1 MRGINVVFV
10 QAGSQTP
17 RSGGG
22 GAYRTLFTLYTALH
36 IFRPLAKKHS
46 GRAAGGFVPLAY
58 SGPAFRYTSF
68 PYVCTAS
75 MATQSY
81 RSLFLLNILFFYFNI
96 IFILFAN
103 YKKLEILTQNT
114 KNIILIFFN
123 ILSHCLYV
131 AMSYV
136 EIMDPNLI

>member
-1 MRGINVVFV
+1 MVRETEERVDREVGRERGVGVMHLPPSNYEYSKQTVFV
-10 QAGSQTP
+10 E
-17 RSGGG
+17 
-22 GAYRTLFTLYTALH
+22 LNDE
-36 IFRPLAKKHS
+36 
-46 GRAAGGFVPLAY
+46 
-58 SGPAFRYTSF
+58 PASN
-68 PYVCTAS
+68 
-75 MATQSY
+75 

-136 EIMDPNLI
+136 EIMDPNHIDIYIDIYISKKERNVL

>member
-1 MRGINVVFV
+1 MVRETEERVDREVGRERGVGVMHLPPSNYEYSKQTVFV
-10 QAGSQTP
+10 E
-17 RSGGG
+17 
-22 GAYRTLFTLYTALH
+22 LNDE
-36 IFRPLAKKHS
+36 
-46 GRAAGGFVPLAY
+46 
-58 SGPAFRYTSF
+58 PASN
-68 PYVCTAS
+68 
-75 MATQSY
+75 

-103 YKKLEILTQNT
+103 YKNLEILTQNT

-136 EIMDPNLI
+136 EIMDPNR